1 MFGVD
6 ISAHQNSNCV
16 PSLNRK
22 AEFIIIR
29 DGFGTYSKDKLFDTH
44 IQNAIAKGLK
54 IGIYHASYAA
64 NIAEAQEEAA
74 FLCKVISPH
83 RDYITMPIF
92 FDFEYF
98 SSDYIAKKGITT
110 TPKLVQDLTTAFCD
124 VIRLNGYHAGFYTNL
139 DFINRFYTQSYIDNH
154 PEYVFWYARPGLA
167 YPDKDC
173 DLWQYASDNGLADY
187 GYNGNIDKNVNY
199 MVDVTE
205 EIEPM
210 KPLFDGLCRMK
221 IGFASGGDIAKL
233 TTKINGLGIE
243 TSTADGYIIT
253 GEASTGDQCYII
265 IDCNALG
272 VPYDIYTEPQP
283 EELPKNSNEKEEID
297 KLPEIENKPENGE
310 NLGDNQQVTSKLPA
324 NETDNTESEGG
335 LDSVAEGENVSK
347 KESLFIRILKA
358 IFKIFFG
365 GGD

>member
-44 IQNAIAKGLK
+44 IKNAIDKGLK

-64 NIAEAQEEAA
+64 NIAEAQQEAV
-74 FLCKVISPH
+74 FLCGVISKYKSH
-83 RDYITMPIF
+83 ITMPIF

-98 SSDYIAKKGITT
+98 SSEYIAGKGITT
-110 TPKLVQDLTTAFCD
+110 TPQLVQELTTAFCE
-124 VIRLNGYHAGFYTNL
+124 VIRLNGYKTGFYTNL

-173 DLWQYASDNGLADY
+173 DLWQYASDNGLADF
-187 GYNGNIDKNVNY
+187 GYNGNIDKNINY
-199 MVDVTE
+199 MADVIE

-210 KPLFDGLCRMK
+210 KPLFDGLCRIK
-221 IGFASGGDIAKL
+221 IGFASEGDIAKL
-233 TTKINGLGIE
+233 KTKINGLGIE

-253 GEASTGDQCYII
+253 GEASTGDQCYIML
-265 IDCNALG
+265 DCNALG

-283 EELPKNSNEKEEID
+283 EELPENSNKKEETG

-310 NLGDNQQVTSKLPA
+310 NEGNK
-324 NETDNTESEGG
+324 ESEGG
-335 LDSVAEGENVSK
+335 QNSVTEGENVSK

-358 IFKIFFG
+358 VFRIFFG